1 MTLDTLSGE
10 AGTGGSS
17 ARPGLAPSSRRSSR
31 RSVRRSSRRD
41 QPTRSLR
48 DGIELGGF
56 LAPAVLLVA
65 VLLLVP
71 FVATVYQ
78 SLTVDNGFTSQFVGF
93 ENYVALFRDPLFFR
107 SLLNTLMWTVG
118 TLVIPVGLGLAI
130 AVITNGM
137 RGGKWLRFAF
147 VLPYALSGTATAVI
161 WGFILRTDGVLNQAL
176 SFMGLD
182 FATTGWLLEW
192 PTNTIVMILA
202 NTWQAVG
209 IAVILFLVGLQS
221 IPVETVEA
229 GTLDGATGFRLFT
242 GIIFPQL
249 KAVTVVVIGMSIA
262 NSLRVFDLIWLLT
275 KGGPGGVS
283 ETLAVTMYRQSFII
297 SNYGYGAAVAVVLA
311 IIVVAISWVYLR
323 NQMPKKG

>member
-1 MTLDTLSGE
+1 MTFDTLTGE
-10 AGTGGSS
+10 VRTGGSS
-17 ARPGLAPSSRRSSR
+17 ARPGLVPSSKRSTGRRR
-31 RSVRRSSRRD
+31 PKRTILDRLE
-41 QPTRSLR
+41 P
-48 DGIELGGF
+48 GGF

-65 VLLLVP
+65 VLLLFP
-71 FVATVYQ
+71 FAATVYQ
-78 SLTVDNGFTSQFVGF
+78 SLTVDNGFSSRFVGLD
-93 ENYVALFRDPLFFR
+93 NYLALFQDPLFFR
-107 SLLNTLMWTVG
+107 SLINTLMWTVG
-118 TLVIPVGLGLAI
+118 TLIIPVGLGLAI
-130 AVITNGM
+130 AAITNGM

-161 WGFILRTDGVLNQAL
+161 WGFILRTDGALNQAL
-176 SFMGLD
+176 SFVGQD
-182 FATTGWLLEW
+182 AATSGWLLEW

-221 IPVETVEA
+221 IPAETVEA
-229 GTLDGATGFRLFT
+229 GKLDGATGFNLFAE
-242 GIIFPQL
+242 IIFPQL

-311 IIVVAISWVYLR
+311 IIVVAFSWVYLR
-323 NQMPKKG
+323 NQMPKKS